1 MRAVVLCTTEQQQAI
16 LNKATNQGVD
26 FIFCINDFHLFQ
38 NTLGDVFFDLQDETS
53 NTYTST
59 KKGLLIIN
67 AVSKTTKYLPEH
79 AVRINAWDG
88 FLEQD
93 ILELAA
99 PLQLQQEVQNMM
111 DKIGWQCR
119 FAPDEIGM
127 IAPRIIA
134 MIINEAY
141 FGLEDGIS
149 TKQEIDTAMKLGTNY
164 PFGPFEWADKIGKS
178 KILKLLNQLSC
189 YDKRYMPCKLLKQEA
204 IDTLTT

>member
-1 MRAVVLCTTEQQQAI
+1 M
-16 LNKATNQGVD
+16 
-26 FIFCINDFHLFQ
+26 
-38 NTLGDVFFDLQDETS
+38 GDVFFDLQDEAS
-53 NTYTST
+53 NTYTTT
-59 KKGLLIIN
+59 KKGLLIVN
-67 AVSKTTKYLPEH
+67 AISITTKDLPAH
-79 AVRINAWDG
+79 AVRINAWNG

-93 ILELAA
+93 IVELAA
-99 PLQLQQEVQNMM
+99 PLQQQHEVQDMINQL
-111 DKIGWQCR
+111 GWQCR

-164 PFGPFEWADKIGKS
+164 PFGPFEWAEKIGKPQ
-178 KILKLLNQLSC
+178 ILELLTQLSC